1 MTSGRFEEVDEQE
14 QRDLAR
20 RLTDAA
26 EILDFEA
33 ALRIVEFDP
42 GRAEELIAMRKRDD
56 KRLEELARVRER
68 RKRALIEE
76 FG

>member
-1 MTSGRFEEVDEQE
+1 MDELE
-14 QRDLAR
+14 QRNLAK
-20 RLTDAA
+20 RLTDAS
-26 EILDFEA
+26 EFLDFEG

-42 GRAEELIAMRKRDD
+42 GRAEELIAMRKRHE
-56 KRLEELARVRER
+56 KRQEEFARVREG

>member
-1 MTSGRFEEVDEQE
+1 MTGSRFDGVGEQE
-14 QRDLAR
+14 QRDLAK

-26 EILDFEA
+26 EVVDFEA

-42 GRAEELIAMRKRDD
+42 GRAEELIAMRERHE
-56 KRLEELARVRER
+56 RRQEEFARVREQ
-68 RKRALIEE
+68 RKRALREE